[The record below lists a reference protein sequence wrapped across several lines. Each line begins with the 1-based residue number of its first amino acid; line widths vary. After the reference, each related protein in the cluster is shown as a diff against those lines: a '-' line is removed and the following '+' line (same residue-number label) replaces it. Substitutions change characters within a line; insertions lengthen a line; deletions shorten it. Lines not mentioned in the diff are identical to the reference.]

1 MINLR
6 SLFASK
12 TQKQFIKQLDD
23 IKSLIKAKNGAFSL
37 NSSDILFDTELE
49 KLISELKSYI
59 LKNKNLKSSTFDET
73 VIRSKSFVII
83 VNYLDDKLSSG
94 HYHTYRGTLGLG
106 GKALYKILNIVLP
119 LLNENGLNEDIE
131 LIKKNIDT
139 SIANMG

>member
-1 MINLR
+1 MISLKI
-6 SLFASK
+6 LFASK
-12 TQKQFIKQLDD
+12 TQKQYLKELND
-23 IKSLIKAKNGAFSL
+23 IQSLIKSKNGAFS
-37 NSSDILFDTELE
+37 SVSTDILIDTELE
-49 KLISELKSYI
+49 KLIRELKSYI
-59 LKNKNLKSSTFDET
+59 IKNKNLKSKTFDET